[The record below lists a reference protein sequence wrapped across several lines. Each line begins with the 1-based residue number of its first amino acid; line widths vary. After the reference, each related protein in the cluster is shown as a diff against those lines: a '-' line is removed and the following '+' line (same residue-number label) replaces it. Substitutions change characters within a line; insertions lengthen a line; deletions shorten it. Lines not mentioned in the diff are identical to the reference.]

1 MFHDISLLDTNV
13 VLVRRSSL
21 EFSDSAEV
29 DRERER
35 VRGILDG
42 LGRAGKRLLIDS
54 RQAPLST
61 DARMS
66 DAFRKLREELARGFD
81 RTAVVV
87 ASKLGVLQAGRL
99 LADMRIDGSK
109 GIFESE
115 QAALQYL
122 KQ

>member
-1 MFHDISLLDTNV
+1 
-13 VLVRRSSL
+13 
-21 EFSDSAEV
+21 
-29 DRERER
+29 
-35 VRGILDG
+35 
-42 LGRAGKRLLIDS
+42 
-54 RQAPLST
+54 
-61 DARMS
+61 MS